1 MVSVADAGDD
11 DRMSLIDDVGWDWGD
26 AVPPDEPPQAA
37 APRPTTSRAAAVL
50 AARGRDSMNFLQN
63 GSGFTDRST
72 AEPDPD
78 RLFAGLIRIEPD
90 DELPPVSARRARV
103 QDSGR
108 VGSTAVDDAA
118 LIARVNAGDEAAIE
132 ALYAR
137 YGGPCFGL
145 ARRILDDAQL
155 AEDVVQQVFLALW
168 KGTGFDPKRG
178 AVSTWLMSM
187 THHKAVD
194 SLRRESTRRKR
205 LAGEQAL
212 LELRALGP
220 GPEDEAWARL
230 RAERTRDALR
240 LLPSEQREVLLLAYY
255 GGYTQ
260 REIADLTGLPLGT
273 VKSRTL
279 AAMRRLREQLSGVA
293 GPGEGVEP

>member
-1 MVSVADAGDD
+1 M
-11 DRMSLIDDVGWDWGD
+11 
-26 AVPPDEPPQAA
+26 
-37 APRPTTSRAAAVL
+37 
-50 AARGRDSMNFLQN
+50 
-63 GSGFTDRST
+63 
-72 AEPDPD
+72 
-78 RLFAGLIRIEPD
+78 
-90 DELPPVSARRARV
+90 
-103 QDSGR
+103 QDSGQ
-108 VGSTAVDDAA
+108 VESTPVEDAA

-220 GPEDEAWARL
+220 GPEDEAWTRL
-230 RAERTRDALR
+230 RAERTRDALK

-279 AAMRRLREQLSGVA
+279 GAMRRLREQLSGVA
-293 GPGEGVEP
+293 GPGEGEEP